1 MENINLNEIAKQTE
15 ELKKAVEVINAYIA
29 ESEKLAELTSIYNRC
44 VVNNQS
50 LLSSPNAT
58 TFDCLEKV
66 IITEKDSREDIK
78 NKLEQLFASNPKLK
92 NFNVRK
98 EDNEVHVCIPR
109 VNTKGLSYIDNTKEV
124 EENQVNFI
132 RTLFGEKFTCFNS
145 GLDIEKTNP
154 ISIFLSES
162 RNACEITT
170 ENLFENLNLFKN
182 FSESQKY
189 TMYQI
194 KCISYNDKFYL
205 IALQRNEN
213 LPNDFR
219 DYKYIHL
226 SIDKILDQ
234 EDVSKLFK
242 EIMKK
247 TINKSTKKAKKE
259 EVVKDTEEPVQ
270 EVKPVKATSKR
281 ISVIERYNL
290 TTIDPTTPERFTELL
305 TSAGIFDS
313 EGNYIANIKEVK
325 YIGLYQLNNN
335 QLAFKLYDANDV
347 RPKKVLGKHR
357 KNVVEIFPYQL
368 HLNKKNVKEELLNT
382 FKSFVSKCLPAIEAK
397 KETLVA

>member
-1 MENINLNEIAKQTE
+1 MKM
-15 ELKKAVEVINAYIA
+15 
-29 ESEKLAELTSIYNRC
+29 
-44 VVNNQS
+44 
-50 LLSSPNAT
+50 
-58 TFDCLEKV
+58 
-66 IITEKDSREDIK
+66 II
-78 NKLEQLFASNPKLK
+78 
-92 NFNVRK
+92 
-98 EDNEVHVCIPR
+98 
-109 VNTKGLSYIDNTKEV
+109 
-124 EENQVNFI
+124 
-132 RTLFGEKFTCFNS
+132 
-145 GLDIEKTNP
+145 
-154 ISIFLSES
+154 
-162 RNACEITT
+162 
-170 ENLFENLNLFKN
+170 
-182 FSESQKY
+182 
-189 TMYQI
+189 
-194 KCISYNDKFYL
+194 
-205 IALQRNEN
+205 
-213 LPNDFR
+213 
-219 DYKYIHL
+219 
-226 SIDKILDQ
+226 
-234 EDVSKLFK
+234 

-247 TINKSTKKAKKE
+247 TINKITKKSKKE

-270 EVKPVKATSKR
+270 EVKPVKTTSKR

>member
-270 EVKPVKATSKR
+270 EVKPVKTTSKR

>member
-270 EVKPVKATSKR
+270 EVKPVKTTSKR

-305 TSAGIFDS
+305 TSDGIFDS

>member
-66 IITEKDSREDIK
+66 IITEKNSREDIK

-270 EVKPVKATSKR
+270 EVKPVKTTSKR

>member
-270 EVKPVKATSKR
+270 EVKPVKTTSKR

-325 YIGLYQLNNN
+325 DIGLYQLNNN

>member
-1 MENINLNEIAKQTE
+1 MK
-15 ELKKAVEVINAYIA
+15 
-29 ESEKLAELTSIYNRC
+29 
-44 VVNNQS
+44 
-50 LLSSPNAT
+50 
-58 TFDCLEKV
+58 
-66 IITEKDSREDIK
+66 
-78 NKLEQLFASNPKLK
+78 
-92 NFNVRK
+92 
-98 EDNEVHVCIPR
+98 
-109 VNTKGLSYIDNTKEV
+109 
-124 EENQVNFI
+124 FI
-132 RTLFGEKFTCFNS
+132 RTLFGEKFTSFNRCQ
-145 GLDIEKTNP
+145 DIEKTNP

-247 TINKSTKKAKKE
+247 TI
-259 EVVKDTEEPVQ
+259 
-270 EVKPVKATSKR
+270 
-281 ISVIERYNL
+281 
-290 TTIDPTTPERFTELL
+290 
-305 TSAGIFDS
+305 
-313 EGNYIANIKEVK
+313 
-325 YIGLYQLNNN
+325 
-335 QLAFKLYDANDV
+335 
-347 RPKKVLGKHR
+347 
-357 KNVVEIFPYQL
+357 
-368 HLNKKNVKEELLNT
+368 
-382 FKSFVSKCLPAIEAK
+382 
-397 KETLVA
+397 

>member
-270 EVKPVKATSKR
+270 EVKPVKTTSKR

-357 KNVVEIFPYQL
+357 KQMI
-368 HLNKKNVKEELLNT
+368 
-382 FKSFVSKCLPAIEAK
+382 
-397 KETLVA
+397 

>member
-98 EDNEVHVCIPR
+98 EDNEVPVCIPR

-270 EVKPVKATSKR
+270 EVKPVKTTSKR

>member
-132 RTLFGEKFTCFNS
+132 RTLFGEKFTF
-145 GLDIEKTNP
+145 P
-154 ISIFLSES
+154 VFLSDNWVS
-162 RNACEITT
+162 
-170 ENLFENLNLFKN
+170 
-182 FSESQKY
+182 
-189 TMYQI
+189 
-194 KCISYNDKFYL
+194 ISK
-205 IALQRNEN
+205 
-213 LPNDFR
+213 
-219 DYKYIHL
+219 
-226 SIDKILDQ
+226 
-234 EDVSKLFK
+234 
-242 EIMKK
+242 
-247 TINKSTKKAKKE
+247 
-259 EVVKDTEEPVQ
+259 
-270 EVKPVKATSKR
+270 KR
-281 ISVIERYNL
+281 I
-290 TTIDPTTPERFTELL
+290 
-305 TSAGIFDS
+305 
-313 EGNYIANIKEVK
+313 
-325 YIGLYQLNNN
+325 Q
-335 QLAFKLYDANDV
+335 
-347 RPKKVLGKHR
+347 
-357 KNVVEIFPYQL
+357 
-368 HLNKKNVKEELLNT
+368 
-382 FKSFVSKCLPAIEAK
+382 
-397 KETLVA
+397 